1 MVSKHLVLKGHSAP
15 IYAVTSDLNYIYSSS
30 GDKIVTRWNKVS
42 GEQDSFVVRLD
53 EPAYSIAIYDELL
66 LIGTTKGTLYA
77 INTSNKSVVWER
89 NLFGFPIFSIEINTD
104 LKQIYVGDSE
114 GNLIVFN
121 SSGEKLI
128 SLPLI
133 CGKIRVL
140 LSKGNQLYVGS
151 NSGKLIVLDELT
163 FNQVNEFDLEVGIS
177 SLFVEEKQSSCQIG
191 LKNAHIYTLDLEN
204 GKVLKKLP
212 LHHQT
217 IYGIESFGSILVT
230 VSMDKTMKF
239 WDRDTFNPLKRIELK
254 DGGHSRS
261 INGIHKLNESEFVT
275 FSDDKTL
282 ILWKLTSLL

>member
-53 EPAYSIAIYDELL
+53 EPAYSIAIYGDLL
-66 LIGTTKGTLYA
+66 FIGTTKGTLYA

-104 LKQIYVGDSE
+104 LKQIYVGDAE

-121 SSGEKLI
+121 SSGDKLI
-128 SLPLI
+128 SLPLN

-140 LSKGNQLYVGS
+140 LSKRNQLYVGS
-151 NSGKLIVLDELT
+151 NSGKLIVFDELN
-163 FNQVNEFDLEVGIS
+163 FNQINQFDFETGIS
-177 SLFVEEKQSSCQIG
+177 CLFINEKEKNCHIG
-191 LKNAHIYTLDLEN
+191 LKNAHLYSINIQN
-204 GKVLKKLP
+204 GQILKKLP

-217 IYGIESFGSILVT
+217 IYGIELFGSILVT

-239 WDRDTFNPLKRIELK
+239 WDINSFNPLKRIDLK
-254 DGGHSRS
+254 EGGHSRS
-261 INGIHKLNESEFVT
+261 INGIYKLNECEFVT

-282 ILWKLTSLL
+282 VLWQLTK

>member
-30 GDKIVTRWNKVS
+30 GDRIVTRWNNVS

-53 EPAYSIAIYDELL
+53 EPAYSIAIFADLL

-89 NLFGFPIFSIEINTD
+89 NLFGFPIFSIEINTY
-104 LKQIYVGDSE
+104 LKQIYIGDAE

-121 SSGEKLI
+121 SSGDKLI
-128 SLPLI
+128 TLPLN

-140 LSKGNQLYVGS
+140 SSKDNQLYIGS

-163 FNQVNEFDLEVGIS
+163 FNQINQLEFEIGIS
-177 SLFVEEKQSSCQIG
+177 CLFINEKENSCHIG
-191 LKNAHIYTLDLEN
+191 LKNAHLYSINLQN
-204 GKVLKKLP
+204 GQILKKLP

-217 IYGIESFGSILVT
+217 IYRIESFGSILVT
-230 VSMDKTMKF
+230 VSMDKTIKF

-282 ILWKLTSLL
+282 ILWRLTK

>member
-15 IYAVTSDLNYIYSSS
+15 IYAVTSDQNFIYSSS
-30 GDKIVTRWNKVS
+30 GDKIVTRWNKIS

-53 EPAYSIAIYDELL
+53 EPAYSISIYEELL
-66 LIGTTKGTLYA
+66 LVGTTKGTVYA

-89 NLFGFPIFSIEINTD
+89 NLFGFPIFSIEINPD
-104 LKQIYVGDSE
+104 LKQIYVGDAE

-121 SSGEKLI
+121 SSGDKLI
-128 SLPLI
+128 SLPLNS
-133 CGKIRVL
+133 GKIRVL
-140 LSKGNQLYVGS
+140 LSNGNQLYVGS

-163 FNQVNEFDLEVGIS
+163 FNQINQIDLEIGIS
-177 SLFVEEKQSSCQIG
+177 CFFINEKDNSCHIG
-191 LKNAHIYTLDLEN
+191 LKNAHLFSIQLQN
-204 GKVLKKLP
+204 GQILKKLP

-217 IYGIESFGSILVT
+217 IYGIELFGSILVT

-261 INGIHKLNESEFVT
+261 INGIHRLNEFEFVT
-275 FSDDKTL
+275 FSDDKTI
-282 ILWKLTSLL
+282 ILWQLTK